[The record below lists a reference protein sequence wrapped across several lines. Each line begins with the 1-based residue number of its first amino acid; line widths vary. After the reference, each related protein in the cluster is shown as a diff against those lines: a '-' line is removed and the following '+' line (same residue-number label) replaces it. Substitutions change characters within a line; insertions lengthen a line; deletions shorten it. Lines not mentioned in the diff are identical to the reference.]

1 MQTAPELLIDQFCPE
16 DQPAFAALNR
26 WWLIEYGIHEAAD
39 EVQLVDPVGE
49 IIAPGGQIYVARR
62 GAEVLGTCAVV
73 PHEEGVME
81 IAKLV
86 VVPAAQGAGLGRRL
100 MEACFAYARARG
112 ARRLILV
119 SNSRLSAALKLYENL
134 GFRRGPVPPDTPYAT
149 ADVYMELDL

>member
-1 MQTAPELLIDQFCPE
+1 VQTAPELLIDQFRPE
-16 DQPAFAALNR
+16 DQPAFATLNR

-62 GAEVLGTCAVV
+62 GADVVGTCAVV

-86 VVPAAQGAGLGRRL
+86 VAPAAQGVGLGRRL
-100 MEACFAYARARG
+100 VEACVAYARARG
-112 ARRLILV
+112 TRRLVLL
-119 SNSRLSAALKLYENL
+119 SNSGLSAALNLYEKL
-134 GFRRGPVPPDTPYAT
+134 GFRRGPVPPDNPYAT